1 MEDIDLNE
9 YNSMKKILENDV
21 THWGLNWTYTVENFG
36 NIEERELVPGG
47 RNKPVTEEN
56 KFEYV

>member
-21 THWGLNWTYTVENFG
+21 THWGLSWTYYIFIIKKKVHC
-36 NIEERELVPGG
+36 
-47 RNKPVTEEN
+47 
-56 KFEYV
+56 

>member
-21 THWGLNWTYTVENFG
+21 TDWGITWTYTVELFG
-36 NIEERELVPGG
+36 
-47 RNKPVTEEN
+47 
-56 KFEYV
+56 